1 MEDLVINEDLL
12 DMIEGMTEK
21 LETTSDLSEKI
32 KLHATIQDL
41 TNKIKDTI
49 DELVKEIDSP
59 NIMADPSTVS
69 VDDLSNVKDF
79 DIMDEISKLESDLE
93 TEIDTDDLALAVKVY
108 SKMHSKCQ
116 ILKKAADEGELVIRK
131 CN

>member
-1 MEDLVINEDLL
+1 MAEIIINDDLL

-21 LETTSDLSEKI
+21 LETTTDLSEKI

-49 DELVKEIDSP
+49 DELVKEIDTP
-59 NIMADPSTVS
+59 NIMADPSTVN
-69 VDDLSNVKDF
+69 VDELAKDF
-79 DIMDEISKLESDLE
+79 NIMDEISKLESDLE
-93 TEIDTDDLALAVKVY
+93 TDIDTNDLALAVKVY
-108 SKMHSKCQ
+108 TRILAKSQ
-116 ILKKAADEGELVIRK
+116 IIKKAADKGDLVIRK